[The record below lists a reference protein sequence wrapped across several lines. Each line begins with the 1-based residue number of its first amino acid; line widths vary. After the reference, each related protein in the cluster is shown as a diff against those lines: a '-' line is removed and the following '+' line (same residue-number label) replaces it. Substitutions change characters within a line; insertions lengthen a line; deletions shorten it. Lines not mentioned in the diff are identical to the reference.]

1 MLVGSLLLGRGL
13 KVRLSALPC
22 GVSWDQCEGLG
33 NAEHLLG
40 KLAGVKPNWRCWDT
54 VGLT

>member
-40 KLAGVKPNWRCWDT
+40 KLAGVKPTWRCWDT